1 MVIATVWKTVGIG
14 SIPILDS
21 MKYLIIVLFITS
33 IAKSITGTASY
44 YSNKFHGRKTANG
57 DIYNKYKYTAASN
70 KFNLGDSVK
79 VINLRNRKEI
89 TVLINDR
96 MTNNSRL
103 IDLSYAAADSLD
115 FIKEGT
121 TKVIVDRTA
130 SYSDR
135 E

>member
-1 MVIATVWKTVGIG
+1 MA
-14 SIPILDS
+14 
-21 MKYLIIVLFITS
+21 LFITTTG
-33 IAKSITGTASY
+33 KSITGTASY
-44 YSNKFHGRKTANG
+44 YSNKFHGRKTASG
-57 DIYNKYKYTAASN
+57 QVYNKNKFTAASN

-96 MTNNSRL
+96 MANNGRI
-103 IDLSYAAADSLD
+103 IDLSYAADSLD
-115 FIKEGT
+115 FIKEGV